1 MARRRRATK
10 RPSAQRD
17 IVECALFIAEDKP
30 LAAERFLGAVEAT
43 VQLLAEQPHTG
54 RVQDFGN
61 PQLEGLRCRPV
72 RGFKNFVVFYFPTAE
87 GIDVLHVYH
96 GARDLPAL
104 FEENEG
110 G

>member
-30 LAAERFLGAVEAT
+30 SAGERFLDAVEAI
-43 VQLLAEQPHTG
+43 VQFLAEHPHTG

-61 PQLEGLRCRPV
+61 PRLEGLRCRPV
-72 RGFKNFVVFYFPTAE
+72 KGFKKFLIFYFPTTE
-87 GIDVLHVYH
+87 GIDVFHVYH

-104 FEENEG
+104 FDVDEG